1 MPIDKERFVGEYGS
15 MYVEYLYLS
24 DNNARV
30 LDVIDGYFDF
40 QDLGEK
46 ILPDAVDI
54 AVVRSGIQIYG

>member
-1 MPIDKERFVGEYGS
+1 

-54 AVVRSGIQIYG
+54 AVVRSGIAALMIYQ